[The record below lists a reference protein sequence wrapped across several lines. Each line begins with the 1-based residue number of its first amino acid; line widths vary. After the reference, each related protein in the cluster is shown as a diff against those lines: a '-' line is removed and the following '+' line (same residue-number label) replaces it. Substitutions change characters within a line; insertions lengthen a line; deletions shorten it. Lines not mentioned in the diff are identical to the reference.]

1 MFRYVGILLVLVGFL
16 VSCGKDDPDVPIEKE
31 PIVQDTIPVDTV
43 KQDSVITPKPN
54 PDSVRL
60 IEGGFMKIERDE
72 ATKILND
79 LRNEG
84 CSCKVVG
91 KPDEYEWHQTNNTL
105 EWDSLLEK
113 SALRHTLDMVKY
125 NFISHTGS
133 DGSGVR
139 IRSEEAGFQSPL
151 FGENIA
157 RGHKDVWTVFH
168 GGWKLSETGHCQTQ
182 MRSDFKKFAL
192 SRKDDY
198 QGRLVWT
205 LVLAK

>member
-1 MFRYVGILLVLVGFL
+1 MTRWMFYVLIGLVLAS
-16 VSCGKDDPDVPIEKE
+16 SCDKDDPVPEKKD
-31 PIVQDTIPVDTV
+31 PIIQDTIPVDTV
-43 KQDSVITPKPN
+43 KKDTVVIPKPN
-54 PDSVRL
+54 PDSVTL
-60 IEGGFMKIERDE
+60 IKGGFMKIERDE

-91 KPDEYEWHQTNNTL
+91 KPDEYEWHQASNTL

-113 SALRHTLDMVKY
+113 SALRHTLDMIRY
-125 NFISHTGS
+125 NFIGHTGS

-139 IRSEEAGFQSPL
+139 IRSEEVGFESSL
-151 FGENIA
+151 FGENLA
-157 RGHKDVWTVFH
+157 RGHKDTWTVFH

-182 MRSDFKKFAL
+182 MRGEFKKFAL
-192 SRKDDY
+192 AKKENHE
-198 QGRLVWT
+198 GRLVWT